1 MKNAILSF
9 ISMFFLPIILLR
21 GISAPIE
28 DTPKEVK
35 PTPTPATDVI
45 AFLETDQFMDTFV
58 RFFHDEYTYGG
69 ELNGNV
75 LYAMSLLCVN
85 AAYNEK
91 PTFSI
96 PESLDRGDRFGTIKK
111 SDLEHVTEMILGP
124 NVDLTKYHTTLALG
138 EVSYED
144 YRGFTVWTDG
154 YFPEEDVY
162 RFIYGRDTWN
172 DDPCG
177 IDRSSVQIT
186 ETDESLV
193 YTATVDQYEMWGSDI
208 IAETKN
214 LTYTFEKNVSDGLMY
229 YKLISIKEN

>member
-1 MKNAILSF
+1 MKSAILSF

-28 DTPKEVK
+28 DTPKEVN
-35 PTPTPATDVI
+35 PTTTPDTDVI

-58 RFFHDEYTYGG
+58 CFFHDEYTYGD
-69 ELNGNV
+69 ELKGNV

-85 AAYNEK
+85 AAYNDK
-91 PTFSI
+91 PTFSVL
-96 PESLDRGDRFGTIKK
+96 ESLAEHFIEIKQ

-124 NVDLTKYHTTLALG
+124 NVDLTKYHTTLG
-138 EVSYED
+138 GSYD
-144 YRGFTVWTDG
+144 GYFPGFNILTDG
-154 YFPEEDVY
+154 YFPEENVY
-162 RFIYGRDTWN
+162 HFIYGRDTWN

-177 IDRSSVQIT
+177 IDHSSVQIT

-193 YTATVDQYEMWGSDI
+193 YTATINIYEMWGSDI

-214 LTYTFEKNVSDGLMY
+214 LTYTFEKNVSDGMMY